1 MTGTPTNKL
10 NEQRK
15 SSNLKFIHKTPISEG
30 YKPIINDPKELRF
43 EYLLKDRNSDKHFR
57 FNDIETIKYKKN
69 KMIDILLNLKD

>member
-15 SSNLKFIHKTPISEG
+15 SSNLKFIHKTPISVG

-43 EYLLKDRNSDKHFR
+43 EYLLIVLVCFLIVSF
-57 FNDIETIKYKKN
+57 FLFLKYTYFKLMFKVC
-69 KMIDILLNLKD
+69 II